1 MKKILAILSLS
12 ITLIGCG
19 GSNNTES
26 FGKKPII
33 KTITKSEIMEI
44 VDGNFE
50 KKSRTKDFPY
60 SIIAY
65 DSEKNEQ
72 DKKFN
77 LTELGKSNIPRTLF
91 KDNTS
96 GYKIVDGETK
106 EVLDGEYGNPT
117 SCEIFKIENGK
128 FVSRNDYHTNRNRI
142 PEFRETNSNFIRDFR
157 FVKDFEGSSFAFTAQ
172 LYYTEDI
179 INKEQFNGIF
189 MKIKAIELDPTGKH
203 KIWGGFKDKNDIF
216 KFKESV
222 YSELNIKDDFDNM
235 LIEVKVLDGP
245 DEYGYYYNKKKSL
258 VYCYKGKDKSEEF
271 FLLNE
276 FYGKY
281 FDE

>member
-1 MKKILAILSLS
+1 MKKILTILTLS
-12 ITLIGCG
+12 ISLIGCG
-19 GSNNTES
+19 GSNNDDIFS
-26 FGKKPII
+26 KKPIT

-50 KKSRTKDFPY
+50 EKSRTKDFPY

-65 DSEKNEQ
+65 NVEKNEQ
-72 DKKFN
+72 DKEFN
-77 LTELGKSNIPRTLF
+77 LTELGKSNIPRILF

-117 SCEIFKIENGK
+117 SCEVFKIENGK

-157 FVKDFEGSSFAFTAQ
+157 FVKDFEGSSFAFTVQ

-179 INKEQFNGIF
+179 INKEQFNGTF

-216 KFKESV
+216 KFKKEV
-222 YSELNIKDDFDNM
+222 YSTLNIKEDFENTWIAVMILDN
-235 LIEVKVLDGP
+235 E
-245 DEYGYYYNKKKSL
+245 GYHDLKSSL
-258 VYCYKGKDKSEEF
+258 GYRYRNKDKSEEF
-271 FLLNE
+271 FILRGYE
-276 FYGKY
+276 TKY

>member
-1 MKKILAILSLS
+1 MKKILTILTLS
-12 ITLIGCG
+12 ISLMGCG
-19 GSNNTES
+19 GSNNDDIFS
-26 FGKKPII
+26 KKPIT

-50 KKSRTKDFPY
+50 EKSRTKDFPY

-65 DSEKNEQ
+65 NVEKNEQ
-72 DKKFN
+72 DKEFN
-77 LTELGKSNIPRTLF
+77 LTELGKSNIPRILF

-117 SCEIFKIENGK
+117 SCEVFKIENGK

-157 FVKDFEGSSFAFTAQ
+157 FVKDFEGSSFAFTVQ

-179 INKEQFNGIF
+179 INKEQFNGTF

-216 KFKESV
+216 KFKKEV
-222 YSELNIKDDFDNM
+222 YSTLNIKEDFENTWIAVMILDN
-235 LIEVKVLDGP
+235 E
-245 DEYGYYYNKKKSL
+245 GYHDLKSSL
-258 VYCYKGKDKSEEF
+258 GYRYRNKDKSEEF
-271 FLLNE
+271 FILRGYE
-276 FYGKY
+276 TKY